1 MPIID
6 RSNYILVN
14 TTFLYLKFFCMS
26 ILMNVGYRKSLVIF
40 GYSKLV
46 QLILSLDNHTKLN
59 EIV

>member
-46 QLILSLDNHTKLN
+46 KLILSLDNHTK
-59 EIV
+59 

>member
-14 TTFLYLKFFCMS
+14 TTFLYLKLFCMS

-46 QLILSLDNHTKLN
+46 QLILSLDNHTK
-59 EIV
+59 

>member
-1 MPIID
+1 MPIIV

-14 TTFLYLKFFCMS
+14 TTFLYLKLFCMS

-46 QLILSLDNHTKLN
+46 KLILSLDNHTK
-59 EIV
+59 

>member
-14 TTFLYLKFFCMS
+14 TTFLYLKLFCMS

-46 QLILSLDNHTKLN
+46 KLILSLDNHTKLN
-59 EIV
+59 KIA